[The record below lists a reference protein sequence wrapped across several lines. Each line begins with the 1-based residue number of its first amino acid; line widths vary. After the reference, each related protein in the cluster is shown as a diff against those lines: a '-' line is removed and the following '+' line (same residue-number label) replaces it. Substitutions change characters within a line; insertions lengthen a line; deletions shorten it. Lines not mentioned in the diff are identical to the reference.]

1 MPYAPGIQDISGQLL
16 GRGIEAAAQA
26 RAQGMGAIGS
36 TISNLFGTYAQKR
49 AQDEE
54 FMAKAKSMENFI
66 KTHADDFAPV
76 DPQTGQK
83 NPDAVLQ
90 FLQQSPDENAKQKY
104 MRLGSFLDTA
114 VTGTKMQ
121 QAQAAT
127 RFENLRSDQAQAEIA
142 RLKALSDYQQKLL
155 SQGTAETSV
164 GTEPTSAMPAPQS
177 APVSGPA
184 SLGLFTQTMAQPR
197 SEAQGMPAAGAQPVA
212 ATVQRQTILRDWLSS
227 GTPPTIEDAQKELA
241 LGGDPNFMK
250 NALSR
255 QKEMF
260 KEWKDNRAQQ
270 TPAFKVVDLGGHVGM
285 MNNSGDIVKT
295 ISKTPTA
302 PNGYAIID
310 GPNGPVVQPLPGSPQ
325 EQVLAEKN
333 ERERVSNIGRE
344 NTKDIMLNTIDSAI
358 KRVSNKTAGAGA
370 VLENIPATEARALA
384 NDITTIKA
392 NLGFDQLAKMRAASP
407 TGGALGQIA
416 VKELA
421 FLQSTLG
428 SLDQYQ
434 SPEEL
439 KKTLGNI
446 RQSLVRWN
454 EAISNA
460 PKPEEIKSVQW
471 QPGEQPGTGRFVPK
485 EAKAFPM
492 PNQKAIDYLKA
503 NPQLTSQFEQVYG
516 PGSASIV
523 LGR

>member
-1 MPYAPGIQDISGQLL
+1 MPYNPGVQDISGQLL
-16 GRGIEAAAQA
+16 SRGMEQAALMRSQA
-26 RAQGMGAIGS
+26 MGNIGTGIANAI
-36 TISNLFGTYAQKR
+36 NVFQKR
-49 AQDEE
+49 KEEDEDLQSK
-54 FMAKAKSMENFI
+54 AKAASAFL
-66 KTHADDFAPV
+66 TQFSDTFAPI
-76 DPQTGQK
+76 DPNTGKRNPESITKFLEK
-83 NPDAVLQ
+83 NIDETDRQYAKRVIAAVPQ
-90 FLQQSPDENAKQKY
+90 AIDSA
-104 MRLGSFLDTA
+104 
-114 VTGTKMQ
+114 KMQ
-121 QAQAAT
+121 QLQAAT
-127 RFENLRSDQAQAEIA
+127 RFENLRSDQAQAEID
-142 RLKALSDYQQKLL
+142 RQKALSDYQQKLL
-155 SQGTAETSV
+155 SQGAAETAV
-164 GTEPTSAMPAPQS
+164 GTEPTSAMPAPQ
-177 APVSGPA
+177 ATPVSGPA

-197 SEAQGMPAAGAQPVA
+197 SEAQGMPTTSAQPVA
-212 ATVQRQTILRDWLSS
+212 ATAQRQPILRDWLSS

-270 TPAFKVVDLGGHVGM
+270 TPALKVVDLGGHVGM

-295 ISKTPTA
+295 IPKSPTA
-302 PNGYAIID
+302 PNGYTIID
-310 GPNGPVVQPLPGSPQ
+310 GPNGPIVQPLPGSPQ

-407 TGGALGQIA
+407 TGGALGQVA

-454 EAISNA
+454 EAISAA

-471 QPGEQPGTGRFVPK
+471 QSGEQPGTGRFVPK
-485 EAKAFPM
+485 EAKPFPT